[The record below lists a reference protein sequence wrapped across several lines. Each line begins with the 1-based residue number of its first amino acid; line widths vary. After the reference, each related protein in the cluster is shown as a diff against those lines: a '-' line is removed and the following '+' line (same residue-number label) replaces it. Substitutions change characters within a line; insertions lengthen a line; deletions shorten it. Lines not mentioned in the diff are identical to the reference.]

1 MHSLL
6 EKLSVGALVIGL
18 GQVLAAPV
26 LANDYPT
33 RVIRILVPFSPGG
46 STDLLARGLAR
57 HFQEVWKQPVVI
69 DNKPGAGGAIAFK
82 DAVSSPADGYTL
94 VAHSDGFAIAPAM
107 LSRLPY
113 DSKNDFKP
121 VAILARA
128 PNVLVV
134 SPSGP
139 YTSVADLVKAGRT
152 VGGLSY
158 SSAGVGGAQHMQ
170 AAKFSAAVGLNAPV
184 HVPFRGTPESLTEV
198 ATGRVDFVFAPLST
212 AMPMIKD
219 KILKPLAIS
228 TDERSELLKG
238 LPTIQEAGV
247 RGFDERQW
255 WALFVNSKVPSK
267 IIQKI
272 ETETRIALQTP
283 ELLKLIEFL
292 SSTPGDLSGNE
303 LVEFVNKEIDRNI
316 IAAKAAGIDSQ

>member
-1 MHSLL
+1 
-6 EKLSVGALVIGL
+6 
-18 GQVLAAPV
+18 
-26 LANDYPT
+26 
-33 RVIRILVPFSPGG
+33 
-46 STDLLARGLAR
+46 
-57 HFQEVWKQPVVI
+57 
-69 DNKPGAGGAIAFK
+69 
-82 DAVSSPADGYTL
+82 
-94 VAHSDGFAIAPAM
+94 
-107 LSRLPY
+107 
-113 DSKNDFKP
+113 
-121 VAILARA
+121 
-128 PNVLVV
+128 
-134 SPSGP
+134 
-139 YTSVADLVKAGRT
+139 
-152 VGGLSY
+152 
-158 SSAGVGGAQHMQ
+158 MQ